1 MESFIRSASRLRV
14 WARVTRVGVREG
26 GVDRRYRQAPIVQ
39 IDGGCQ
45 GAETVVHLAV
55 YPVRIFDNTTFGSGD
70 SWK

>member
-45 GAETVVHLAV
+45 GAEMGLCSCVCGV
-55 YPVRIFDNTTFGSGD
+55 PVPPTGFLTGVS
-70 SWK
+70 